1 MDTFST
7 SVSTLKISSLPPPPS
22 STNHF
27 TRTTPHV
34 ISPRPIPHFSSTSKP
49 NSSIATQKTKPFSHN
64 NNNNLSPSLPFSS
77 SNTRKPSSPIFHHT
91 PATGYAAAIIDVA
104 QKTNTLHP
112 VQRDVHRLLKFLK
125 ILKFQSDAGVDP
137 SASAIRRIVELGN
150 FERHVVVLVKML
162 MKKNKMEIVEQVLE
176 EFVRIYDELCG
187 TTQVVLVSSK
197 REIGKDEM
205 FGIAKS
211 VHKLNGAVRVRVRV
225 RNLVQQSFPSFAM

>member
-7 SVSTLKISSLPPPPS
+7 SVSTLKISSLPPP

-27 TRTTPHV
+27 TRNTPHA
-34 ISPRPIPHFSSTSKP
+34 ISPRPKPHFSSTSKP
-49 NSSIATQKTKPFSHN
+49 NSIATQKTKPFSHN
-64 NNNNLSPSLPFSS
+64 NNNPSPSLPFSS
-77 SNTRKPSSPIFHHT
+77 SNTCKPSSPIFHHT

-125 ILKFQSDAGVDP
+125 ILKFQSDAGGAVVDP
-137 SASAIRRIVELGN
+137 SAIRRIVEQGN
-150 FERHVVVLVKML
+150 FQRQVVVLVKML
-162 MKKNKMEIVEQVLE
+162 MKKNKLGIVEQVLE

-211 VHKLNGAVRVRVRV
+211 VHKLNGAVRVRVR
-225 RNLVQQSFPSFAM
+225 NLVQQSFPSFAM

>member
-7 SVSTLKISSLPPPPS
+7 SVSTLKISSLPPP

-27 TRTTPHV
+27 TRNTPHA
-34 ISPRPIPHFSSTSKP
+34 ISPRPKPHFSSTSKP
-49 NSSIATQKTKPFSHN
+49 NSIATQKTKPFSHN
-64 NNNNLSPSLPFSS
+64 NNNPSPSLPFSS
-77 SNTRKPSSPIFHHT
+77 SNTCKPSSPIFHHT

-137 SASAIRRIVELGN
+137 SASAIRRIVEQGN

-211 VHKLNGAVRVRVRV
+211 VHRLNGAVRVRV
-225 RNLVQQSFPSFAM
+225 RNLVQQSLPSFAM

>member
-22 STNHF
+22 S
-27 TRTTPHV
+27 RTSPHLHA
-34 ISPRPIPHFSSTSKP
+34 ISPRPKPHFSSTSKP
-49 NSSIATQKTKPFSHN
+49 NSISTQITKLFSHN
-64 NNNNLSPSLPFSS
+64 SLPFSS

-112 VQRDVHRLLKFLK
+112 VQRDVQKLLKFLK
-125 ILKFQSDAGVDP
+125 ILKFQSHGVGVVDP
-137 SASAIRRIVELGN
+137 TSAIRKIVEQGN

-162 MKKNKMEIVEQVLE
+162 MKKNKLEIVEQVLE

-187 TTQVVLVSSK
+187 TQVVLVSSE

-211 VHKLNGAVRVRVRV
+211 VHKLNGAVRVRI
-225 RNLVQQSFPSFAM
+225 RNLVQDSFAV

>member
-49 NSSIATQKTKPFSHN
+49 NSSIATQKTKPFFHN
-64 NNNNLSPSLPFSS
+64 NNNPSPSLP
-77 SNTRKPSSPIFHHT
+77 I
-91 PATGYAAAIIDVA
+91 
-104 QKTNTLHP
+104 
-112 VQRDVHRLLKFLK
+112 
-125 ILKFQSDAGVDP
+125 
-137 SASAIRRIVELGN
+137 IRRVVEQGN
-150 FERHVVVLVKML
+150 FQRHVVVLVKML
-162 MKKNKMEIVEQVLE
+162 MKKNKLEIVEQVLE

-211 VHKLNGAVRVRVRV
+211 VHKLNGAVRVRVR
-225 RNLVQQSFPSFAM
+225 NLVQQSFPSFAM